1 MAFVSEKLEGKDLE
15 YVKSFGFKHPLS
27 IGDEAILPETWVADH
42 ENNCYLICLG
52 AGGWRSYETD
62 EFPPSYYRLI
72 VNNKVIEIEARYRW
86 EGNYKTQIKE
96 WWRII
101 RIVVL
106 ENTDIT
112 SESIKKIV
120 KNCFEVESNN
130 QHHNHVIEVNFD
142 LIAEPIFLVGGDK

>member
-27 IGDEAILPETWVADH
+27 IRDEAILPETWVADH

-72 VNNKVIEIEARYRW
+72 VNNKVVDVEAKFKTK
-86 EGNYKTQIKE
+86 GNGKTGIKI
-96 WWRII
+96 WWKITN
-101 RIVVL
+101 IVVTQEL
-106 ENTDIT
+106 NVSADD
-112 SESIKKIV
+112 IKKLIMDS
-120 KNCFEVESNN
+120 FEVEGNDL
-130 QHHNHVIEVNFD
+130 HGNHIKETVFD
-142 LIAEPIFLVGGDK
+142 LIAEPIFLAGGDK